1 MKDKKFGIDI
11 KIVDI
16 DTETNLAEQFK
27 VKGIPALVVDNEL
40 ITTNENIRPY
50 LSKEIL
56 K

>member
-1 MKDKKFGIDI
+1 MKNKIGIDI
-11 KIVDI
+11 RIVDI
-16 DTETNLAEQFK
+16 DVETELAEQFK
-27 VKGIPALVVDNEL
+27 VKGIPALLVDNEL